1 MNFSERLIGELKRE
15 AESTRRVLERVPSDK
30 LSWKPHKKS
39 MSLGQLALHTAGVPG
54 ALAELLDERS
64 REVPV
69 VPLPEATSVS
79 EILSAL
85 DKYMLLA
92 ENKLLAWGETGLME
106 SWKLTR
112 EGIAILEVPR
122 IEMVRTLMLNHW
134 YHHRGQLTVY
144 LRLLE
149 VPVPSIYGPSADES
163 SNQSGRA

>member
-1 MNFSERLIGELKRE
+1 
-15 AESTRRVLERVPSDK
+15 
-30 LSWKPHKKS
+30 
-39 MSLGQLALHTAGVPG
+39 MSLGQLALHTAGLPG
-54 ALAELLDERS
+54 GLAEFLDEPS
-64 REVPV
+64 REVPI
-69 VPLPEATSVS
+69 VPLPEATSLN

-106 SWKLTR
+106 PWRLTR
-112 EGIAILEVPR
+112 EGITLFEVPR

-149 VPVPSIYGPSADES
+149 VPVPAIYGPTADES
-163 SNQSGRA
+163 